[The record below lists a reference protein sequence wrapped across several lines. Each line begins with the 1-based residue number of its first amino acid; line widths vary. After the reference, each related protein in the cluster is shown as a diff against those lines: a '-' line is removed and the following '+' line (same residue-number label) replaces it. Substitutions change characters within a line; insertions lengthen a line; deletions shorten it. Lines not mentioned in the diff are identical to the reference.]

1 MENIG
6 KKLPEQVADSIINY
20 IHAHELQIGD
30 RLPNEYEL
38 AKELA
43 VGRSTIRE
51 AVRSLASRNVLEVKQ
66 GAGTF
71 ISKKKGIADDPL
83 GFGLVKDT
91 FKLTKD
97 LFEIRYILEPRVAA
111 LAAANATE
119 EEIQAID
126 HVRIAIEE
134 AMDTDTERQLNLDVE
149 FHSLIAKASNNVAM
163 HHLIPVINESMFL
176 YSDSYTNQRVK
187 EETILLHRE
196 IVAAIKK
203 HDSDAA
209 FDAMTVHMA
218 YNRMNLN
225 HFEQAKTKQSHL

>member
-1 MENIG
+1 MGNIG
-6 KKLPEQVADSIINY
+6 KKLPEQVADTIIEY
-20 IHAHELQIGD
+20 IHEHDLQVGD
-30 RLPNEYEL
+30 RLPNEYDL
-38 AKELA
+38 AKELN

-51 AVRSLASRNVLEVKQ
+51 AVRSLASRNVLEVRQ

-71 ISKKKGIADDPL
+71 ISKKRGIADDPL

-91 FKLTKD
+91 LKLTKD

-111 LAAANATE
+111 LAATNATD

-126 HVRIAIEE
+126 QVRLAIEE
-134 AMDTDTERQLNLDVE
+134 AMDTDTQLQLNLDVE

-176 YSDSYTNQRVK
+176 YNDRYTNQRVK
-187 EETILLHRE
+187 EETLLLHRE
-196 IVAAIKK
+196 IVEAIKK
-203 HDSDAA
+203 HDSNAA

-225 HFEQAKTKQSHL
+225 QFERSENE

>member
-6 KKLPEQVADSIINY
+6 KKLPEQVADTIIEY
-20 IHAHELQIGD
+20 IQEHDLQVGD
-30 RLPNEYEL
+30 RLPNEYDL
-38 AKELA
+38 AKELN

-51 AVRSLASRNVLEVKQ
+51 AVRSLASRNVLEVRQ

-71 ISKKKGIADDPL
+71 ISKKRGIADDPL

-91 FKLTKD
+91 LKLTKD

-111 LAAANATE
+111 LAAANASN

-126 HVRIAIEE
+126 EVRLAIEK
-134 AMDTDTERQLNLDVE
+134 AMDTDTELQLNLDVE

-163 HHLIPVINESMFL
+163 HHLIPIINESMFL
-176 YSDSYTNQRVK
+176 YNDGYTNQRVK

-203 HDSDAA
+203 HDCDAA

-225 HFEQAKTKQSHL
+225 RFEQETNK